1 MKFVLLAD
9 LSNSSSPRTRPSTL
23 LTHSSASNE
32 QFYGNTSPH
41 KSQSFNQNLAL
52 MSMMQQQQQQPY
64 LHHSSMNYQTE
75 NLSNDNQP
83 LFDR

>member
-1 MKFVLLAD
+1 MKYLLLAE

-32 QFYGNTSPH
+32 QFYGNNSPH
-41 KSQSFNQNLAL
+41 KSQSFNQNLAM
-52 MSMMQQQQQQPY
+52 MSMMQQPF
-64 LHHSSMNYQTE
+64 LHHSYQTE
-75 NLSNDNQP
+75 SLSNENQP